1 MIFDFLIASNKKSIQ
16 HLRKYVKILETQ
28 LDEINKQI
36 QIHEIKKDNTWSHK
50 QTSQFINDESMSK
63 LLHSQN
69 YISSEIIKVKKEIKR
84 QSSKKILLIEIMIL
98 PFMILLVAEM
108 LHIIR

>member
-1 MIFDFLIASNKKSIQ
+1 MIFDFLTSSNKKSIQ

-36 QIHEIKKDNTWSHK
+36 QIQEIKKDSMWSHE
-50 QTSQFINDESMSK
+50 QTSQFINDESIRE

-69 YISSEIIKVKKEIKR
+69 YISSEIIKVKKEVRR
-84 QSSKKILLIEIMIL
+84 QSSKKILLTEIMIL
-98 PFMILLVAEM
+98 PFMALLLTEM

>member
-1 MIFDFLIASNKKSIQ
+1 MIFDFLISSNKKSIQ

-28 LDEINKQI
+28 LDELNKQI
-36 QIHEIKKDNTWSHK
+36 QIYEIKKDNTWSHK
-50 QTSQFINDESMSK
+50 QTSQTINDESIIK

-84 QSSKKILLIEIMIL
+84 QSSKKILLVEIMIL
-98 PFMILLVAEM
+98 PLMILLLAEM
-108 LHIIR
+108 SHIVR